1 MINFGGVTKEN
12 IKEQNPVWPQVPDRP
27 YRLLIIRGSGSGKAN
42 TLLNHEIVIDQ
53 IFWCV
58 KDRCEAKQKL
68 LVNKRESTGT
78 KYLNDSKAFIAFI
91 EYSND
96 MDDIYKNIEEQNP
109 NKKRKTLI
117 AFDDIMFSNKKT

>member
-42 TLLNHEIVIDQ
+42 TLLIHEIVIDQ

-78 KYLNDSKAFIAFI
+78 KYLNGSKAFIAFI

-96 MDDIYKNIEEQNP
+96 MDDIYKNIEGYNP
-109 NKKRKTLI
+109 NKKPKILI
-117 AFDDIMFSNKKT
+117 AFQDIMLTNKKT